1 MCEISIWTKVGC
13 NVDFII
19 YSSLFFILAMILIF
33 AVAGV
38 QYWSWISNTRKN
50 QENINLKAS
59 ESLKKTSF
67 KISKRFYINDCAT
80 YNQQNKLKKIVA
92 VDNDNK
98 QLCLIDYEKGSLFV
112 VGFNEILN
120 YEIYENGS
128 NLTSGANIGGFWSG
142 IFGAETNGMCKEL
155 KLIIRLKRY
164 DVSQVSYDIISNTFF
179 NFGINKSTLPY
190 KQCISTLQEV
200 VSFLEVVKNENNTNK
215 EKDTGV

>member
-1 MCEISIWTKVGC
+1 MDV
-13 NVDFII
+13 II
-19 YSSLFFILAMILIF
+19 YSTLFTVLALIAIF
-33 AVAGV
+33 AIAGV
-38 QYWSWISNTRKN
+38 QYLAWISNTRKN
-50 QENINLKAS
+50 QENINLKAG
-59 ESLKKTSF
+59 ESLKNTNF

-80 YNQQNKLKKIVA
+80 YNQQKKRKKIVA
-92 VDNDNK
+92 IDNDNK
-98 QLCLIDYEKGSLFV
+98 QICLIDYEKGSLLI

-128 NLTSGANIGGFWSG
+128 NLTSGVNFGGVWSG

-164 DVSQVSYDIISNTFF
+164 DISQVQYDIISNTFF
-179 NFGINKSTLPY
+179 NIGINKSTLPY
-190 KQCISTLQEV
+190 KQCISTLQEF